1 MPGELPPSN
10 TIASAPNPTAEF
22 VDPDDPV
29 DYSLEIS
36 TKPEPAPA
44 QDIEAPAPVPPT
56 SQSLQ
61 PASVVAETR
70 EHGNFGCIVFRL
82 STIFHVF

>member
-1 MPGELPPSN
+1 MPGELPASN
-10 TIASAPNPTAEF
+10 TIASAPNPTAEEF

-29 DYSLEIS
+29 DYSLE
-36 TKPEPAPA
+36 TPKPEPAPA
-44 QDIEAPAPVPPT
+44 QEIKAPAPVPPT

-82 STIFHVF
+82 SAIFHVF